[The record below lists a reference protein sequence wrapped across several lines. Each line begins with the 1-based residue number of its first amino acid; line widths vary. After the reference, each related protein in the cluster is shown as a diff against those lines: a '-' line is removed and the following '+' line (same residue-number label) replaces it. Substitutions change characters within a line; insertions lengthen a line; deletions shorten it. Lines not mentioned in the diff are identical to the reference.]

1 MLTKLLIANRGEIAL
16 RIHRACKEL
25 NIPTV
30 AVYSEADRDLMH
42 VRLADESICIGPAA
56 SSESYLNIPAIIS
69 AMELS
74 GADGVHPGYGFLAE
88 NADFA
93 EKIEK
98 SGFEFVGP
106 SSEIIKTMGNKISA
120 KKLAKK
126 IGLPIVPGSSESIG
140 SNANEE
146 AEKIGYPIIIKAA
159 SGGGGRGMRVVD
171 SESELENSLNLTR
184 SEAEKAFGDP
194 TVYMEKFFTSP
205 RHIEVQVLGDKF
217 GNVIHLGERDCS
229 LQRRHQKVIEEAPAL
244 GIPQELKE
252 EIHSKCIE
260 ACKKIKYV
268 SAGTFEF
275 LYENEKFYFME
286 MNTRIQV
293 EHPVTESITGLD
305 LVKLQ
310 LRIARGEEL
319 KIKQEDVVIN
329 GHAIECRINA
339 EHPKTFIPS
348 PGKVIDYHAP
358 GGIGVRIDSHLY
370 NGYVVPPHYDS
381 LIAKLIVRAN
391 EREDARVRL
400 VRAIE
405 EMVISGIETNL
416 EMHTELLKDEKFS
429 AGDFD
434 INYLENKYKDTNKN
448 G

>member
-1 MLTKLLIANRGEIAL
+1 
-16 RIHRACKEL
+16 
-25 NIPTV
+25 
-30 AVYSEADRDLMH
+30 
-42 VRLADESICIGPAA
+42 
-56 SSESYLNIPAIIS
+56 
-69 AMELS
+69 
-74 GADGVHPGYGFLAE
+74 
-88 NADFA
+88 
-93 EKIEK
+93 
-98 SGFEFVGP
+98 
-106 SSEIIKTMGNKISA
+106 
-120 KKLAKK
+120 
-126 IGLPIVPGSSESIG
+126 
-140 SNANEE
+140 
-146 AEKIGYPIIIKAA
+146 
-159 SGGGGRGMRVVD
+159 
-171 SESELENSLNLTR
+171 
-184 SEAEKAFGDP
+184 
-194 TVYMEKFFTSP
+194 
-205 RHIEVQVLGDKF
+205 
-217 GNVIHLGERDCS
+217 
-229 LQRRHQKVIEEAPAL
+229 
-244 GIPQELKE
+244 
-252 EIHSKCIE
+252 
-260 ACKKIKYV
+260 
-268 SAGTFEF
+268 
-275 LYENEKFYFME
+275 ME

-339 EHPKTFIPS
+339 EHPKTFMPS